1 MMRLLDTHAHL
12 LSERFDEDREA
23 VIMRLPQQGVIGLIE
38 VGTTVADSEKAAQL
52 AQQTDFVYAAAGVH
66 PHEAAEVESG
76 YIDRLR
82 TLAAQ
87 PKVVA
92 IGEIGLDYHYDFS
105 PRDVQREVFG
115 RQLELARA
123 LERPVIIHMREA
135 TQDTLAILREYKGTR
150 GVMHCFSG
158 SAETAE
164 LCLELGL
171 HVSFTGSVTFKN
183 ARKVV
188 EAAAV
193 VPMDRLMAETDCP
206 YLSPEPVRGRRND
219 PSNVRLVLEKL
230 AEIKGVAPEE
240 LAETNIRYA
249 KELFGIQ

>member
-1 MMRLLDTHAHL
+1 MRLFDTHAHL
-12 LSERFDEDREA
+12 LSEKFDEDRDELIA
-23 VIMRLPQQGVIGLIE
+23 RLPQLGIAGMIE
-38 VGTTVADSEKAAQL
+38 VGTTVSDSVKAIQLAEKA
-52 AQQTDFVYAAAGVH
+52 DYIYATIGVH
-66 PHEAAEVESG
+66 PHEAAEAEPD
-76 YIDRLR
+76 YIEQLR
-82 TLAAQ
+82 ALAAN
-87 PKVVA
+87 PKVLA

-105 PRDVQREVFG
+105 PRDVQREVFA
-115 RQLELARA
+115 RQLELARE
-123 LERPVIIHMREA
+123 LELPVAIHMREA
-135 TQDTLAILREYKGTR
+135 TQDTLAILRDHKITF

-164 LCLELGL
+164 LCVDIGL

-219 PSNVRLVLEKL
+219 PSNVRYVIEKL
-230 AEIKGVAPEE
+230 AEIKGIAPDEM
-240 LAETNIRYA
+240 AEVNIRNA
-249 KELFGIQ
+249 KELYRI